1 VLKQDRK
8 TYLIHIQYLG
18 IRLHGWAKQT
28 GLKTVHER
36 IDKSIAFV
44 FGHSEFKTMG
54 SSRTDAKVSANTAN
68 FALMVSRFLN
78 ENEFLKELNNNLP
91 PDIKALSVALQKD
104 GFNALQ
110 PDKIKT
116 YLYLFAFNQK
126 AHPFSSAL
134 MTTVLYD
141 LDIELMK
148 RGAEL
153 FNGEHDFCNYVTKP
167 NDNTQTNRFVLESK
181 VMVNTFYNANF
192 FPEKSFAFVI
202 SSKGFMRNQVRLIMG
217 QLFKLGKGETD
228 LDFIE
233 HSLKAR
239 LEKPLREIAP
249 SSGLILQ
256 GLD

>member
-1 VLKQDRK
+1 
-8 TYLIHIQYLG
+8 
-18 IRLHGWAKQT
+18 
-28 GLKTVHER
+28 
-36 IDKSIAFV
+36 
-44 FGHSEFKTMG
+44 
-54 SSRTDAKVSANTAN
+54 
-68 FALMVSRFLN
+68 
-78 ENEFLKELNNNLP
+78 
-91 PDIKALSVALQKD
+91 
-104 GFNALQ
+104 
-110 PDKIKT
+110 
-116 YLYLFAFNQK
+116 LFACNQK